1 MNHVHEEGFPEQLDE
16 PQEKRGE
23 GDMRTIRKMAVVL
36 TAVALAMSLA
46 LPAVADKPPEKH
58 RSCQFFGQV
67 IFAGFAQTGEAG
79 QIIAFNARNEVTAP
93 WGTTYTPPGS
103 IAEIVHDE
111 QTQVDWAD
119 FAPGEGDDV
128 YGCEDF

>member
-1 MNHVHEEGFPEQLDE
+1 
-16 PQEKRGE
+16 
-23 GDMRTIRKMAVVL
+23 MRTIRKMAVVL

-46 LPAVADKPPEKH
+46 LPAVADKPLEKH

-103 IAEIVHDE
+103 IAAIVHDE
-111 QTQVDWAD
+111 QTQVDWVD
-119 FAPGEGDDV
+119 FAPGEGDDL